1 MTLKNLKTAL
11 QGAKSTLFELV
22 FFDYGDVLNTNV
34 DKAYPYILWDIGN
47 VTGSTLLRSTE
58 KELELTLYGVNEFD
72 PEMQDILEVWDGIET
87 NLKAYLILVNAL
99 TSISVLS
106 DSLTIEY
113 YQRGLISVDSEVGVS
128 FKVRLRLWC

>member
-1 MTLKNLKTAL
+1 MTLKALKTAL

-22 FFDYGDVLNTNV
+22 FFDSADVVNTNV

-47 VTGSTLLRSTE
+47 ATGNTLLRSTE

-72 PEMQDILEVWDGIET
+72 PETQDILEVWDGIEAD
-87 NLKAYLILVNAL
+87 LKAYLVLINAL